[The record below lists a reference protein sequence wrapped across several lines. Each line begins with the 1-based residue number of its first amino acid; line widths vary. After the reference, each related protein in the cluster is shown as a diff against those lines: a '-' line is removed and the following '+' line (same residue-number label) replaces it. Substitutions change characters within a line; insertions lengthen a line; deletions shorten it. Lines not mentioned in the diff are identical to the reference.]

1 MVLESKKLTE
11 ELSCNS
17 DFSERHTALG
27 SGLKGAD
34 SAYAHPSCLDV
45 KLQVRMNSGFLSY
58 FTSNFN
64 EFKPVPIM

>member
-17 DFSERHTALG
+17 DLAERHTALG

-34 SAYAHPSCLDV
+34 SS
-45 KLQVRMNSGFLSY
+45 
-58 FTSNFN
+58 
-64 EFKPVPIM
+64 

>member
-17 DFSERHTALG
+17 DFAERHTALG

-34 SAYAHPSCLDV
+34 SS
-45 KLQVRMNSGFLSY
+45 
-58 FTSNFN
+58 
-64 EFKPVPIM
+64 